1 MQTIRLTLAQAIVRF
16 LIAQKIDDDGEI
28 LPLFAGVHAI
38 FGHGNVTCL
47 GTALEEVQDQLPTYR
62 GQNEQSMA
70 LAAVAYARARRRKQI
85 HVCSASVGP
94 GSANMV
100 TAAGVAMS
108 DRLPVL
114 FLCGDSF
121 ATRLPDPV
129 LQQVEHFH
137 DLTITTNDAFK
148 AVIGVLRPDRPAGAG
163 PLFAAPGRGADARSS
178 RVRSGDVLLGAGRC
192 KARRS
197 TIRPTSST
205 TASIAFHAIRPPTI
219 NWTRRRRSSAR
230 QSAR

>member
-1 MQTIRLTLAQAIVRF
+1 MNTVRLTLAQAIVRF
-16 LIAQKIDDDGEI
+16 LIAQKIDDDGMI
-28 LPLFAGVHAI
+28 MPLFSGVHAI

-47 GTALEEVQDQLPTYR
+47 GSALADVQDELTTYR

-114 FLCGDSF
+114 FL
-121 ATRLPDPV
+121 
-129 LQQVEHFH
+129 
-137 DLTITTNDAFK
+137 
-148 AVIGVLRPDRPAGAG
+148 
-163 PLFAAPGRGADARSS
+163 
-178 RVRSGDVLLGAGRC
+178 
-192 KARRS
+192 
-197 TIRPTSST
+197 
-205 TASIAFHAIRPPTI
+205 
-219 NWTRRRRSSAR
+219 
-230 QSAR
+230 